1 MERILTASQM
11 RVADEFTINSLGVSK
26 EELVY
31 RAGKCVADEVL
42 TRFKGG
48 RVLVCIGK
56 GNNGEDGKI
65 IADILSKKH
74 GFTVATVSVYNGIF
88 KVFDSKFDIII
99 DCILGTGLNRVVEGK
114 YRTAIEK
121 INQSGAYVVACD
133 IASGLN
139 GDNGEVMGI
148 AVKANLTVA
157 IQEYKLGHFLCDGP
171 NYSGEVVAKDIGI
184 SIWGDDYV
192 KRLTS
197 ETVKKY
203 FIPSKR
209 TVNKGD
215 FGKVAVIG
223 GSKKYSG
230 SVILSLNALTALKM
244 GNGYSN
250 LVVPNCLFSSCVG
263 LNPECILTACKDDGC
278 SLVFD
283 ETVLQPLLKYN
294 SVAIGMGVG
303 VSEEIYKII
312 SYFISNYEGT
322 LFIDADGLNTLAKWG
337 LEILLNKKCRVVL
350 TPHVSEFS
358 RLTKI
363 DKSEILSNS
372 INIAKDFAEKYDVT
386 LVLKNAVSVITDGKE
401 IFLNTTGCNGMAKG
415 GSGDVLSGVAV
426 GILAK
431 CEDVCEAS
439 ACACYLFG
447 RAGEIAQSQQNQ
459 FTVTASDIVGSLA
472 KAINSL

>member
-1 MERILTASQM
+1 MERILTAAQM
-11 RVADEFTINSLGVSK
+11 RIADEFTINNLGVSK

-31 RAGKCVADEVL
+31 RAGKCVAGEVL
-42 TRFKGG
+42 ARFKGG

-65 IADILSKKH
+65 IAEILSKKH
-74 GFTVATVSVYNGIF
+74 GFSVATVNVYNGIF
-88 KVFDSKFDIII
+88 KIFDSKFDIII
-99 DCILGTGLNRVVEGK
+99 DCIFGTGLNRVVEGK

-121 INQSGAYVVACD
+121 INQSGAYVIACD

-139 GDNGEVMGI
+139 GDNGKVMGI

-171 NYSGEVVAKDIGI
+171 NYSGEVLAKDIGI

-203 FIPSKR
+203 FIPTNR

-230 SVILSLNALTALKM
+230 SVILSLNALSALKM

-250 LVVPNCLFSSCVG
+250 LVVPDCLFSSCVG

-278 SLVFD
+278 TLVFD
-283 ETVLQPLLKYN
+283 ENVLKPLLKYD
-294 SVAIGMGVG
+294 SVSIGMGVG
-303 VSEEIYKII
+303 VTEEIYKII
-312 SYFISNYEGT
+312 SYFLSNYEGV
-322 LFIDADGLNTLAKWG
+322 LLVDADGLNSLAKFG
-337 LEILLNKKCRVVL
+337 IEILLNKKCRVVL
-350 TPHVSEFS
+350 TPHIGEFS
-358 RLTKI
+358 RLTKT
-363 DKSEILSNS
+363 DKTDILWDTISV
-372 INIAKDFAEKYDVT
+372 AKDFAEKYDVT

-401 IFLNTTGCNGMAKG
+401 IFLNTTGCSGMAKG
-415 GSGDVLSGVAV
+415 GSGDVLSGVTA

-431 CEDVCEAS
+431 CDDVCEAS
-439 ACACYLFG
+439 ACACYLVG
-447 RAGEIAQSQQNQ
+447 RAGEIAEAQQNQ
-459 FTVTASDIVGSLA
+459 FTVTASDIVASMA